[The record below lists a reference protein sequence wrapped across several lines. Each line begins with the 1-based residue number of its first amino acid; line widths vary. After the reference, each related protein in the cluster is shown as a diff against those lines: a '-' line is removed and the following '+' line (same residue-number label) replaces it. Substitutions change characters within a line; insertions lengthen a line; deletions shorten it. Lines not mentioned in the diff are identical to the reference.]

1 MQNETFELI
10 DEAIGGNKAA
20 LEALVLS
27 VENMIYNLSLRMLG
41 SPHDAQD
48 ASQEIIIKII
58 TQLSSFRKESAFPT
72 WVYRIATNYLINYK
86 KTMFAQRSLSFEY
99 YGEDI
104 DAGFVQN
111 TPALLQN
118 VDENILTDELKQ
130 SCTNVMLQCL
140 DPESR
145 CIYVLGLMFKVD
157 SKICAEI
164 FSTTPEA
171 YRQRLSRIRKKMAEF
186 LGEYC
191 GLSKTGKCN
200 CQKRIGYAITAG
212 RLDPSNL
219 EYSKLEKIYKNAF
232 TQAMEEMDELSL
244 IFANLPQYRVP
255 KATKAFLDEL
265 LSSDSMKC
273 IKAEG

>member
-1 MQNETFELI
+1 MQNEALELI

-58 TQLSSFRKESAFPT
+58 TQLSSFCKESTFST

-86 KTMFAQRSLSFEY
+86 KTMFAQRPLSFEY

-104 DAGFVQN
+104 SAGFIQN
-111 TPALLQN
+111 TSALLQD
-118 VDENILTDELKQ
+118 VDEKILTDELKQ

-157 SKICAEI
+157 YVTYDNFRFNYQCK
-164 FSTTPEA
+164 
-171 YRQRLSRIRKKMAEF
+171 
-186 LGEYC
+186 C
-191 GLSKTGKCN
+191 G
-200 CQKRIGYAITAG
+200 AG
-212 RLDPSNL
+212 GSIHIAFGDKDNAG
-219 EYSKLEKIYKNAF
+219 YSKNKLTNIKNRLCCPNDASPLLTILEKKLNNI
-232 TQAMEEMDELSL
+232 T
-244 IFANLPQYRVP
+244 YRNN
-255 KATKAFLDEL
+255 
-265 LSSDSMKC
+265 C
-273 IKAEG
+273 RRN